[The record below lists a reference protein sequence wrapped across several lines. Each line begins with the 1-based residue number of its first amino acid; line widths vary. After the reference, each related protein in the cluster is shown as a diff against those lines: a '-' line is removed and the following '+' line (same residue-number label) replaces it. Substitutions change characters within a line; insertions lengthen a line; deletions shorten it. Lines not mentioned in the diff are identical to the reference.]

1 MRCAKTFATPLA
13 LIIGLALAGEARAG
27 ILFDFNNQ
35 SDAGLTRFNP
45 LAGVAGQPG
54 GSFTFPLLAPGNY
67 GYELA
72 SPGVPSALVPV
83 IGQARLYSIDTAV
96 SLTNFSTSADIVGWN
111 DTLGE
116 AFGVGGRTSNLGLG
130 TSDGYVAL
138 YLTAG
143 NGGNTGLLVIER
155 ITNEI
160 ATDIS
165 DVAVTL
171 DPTQSYQISFTGV
184 GANLSASLFDLS
196 APGVALATVTATDTT
211 YTSGFSGVVASAQ
224 MGSTSAVDV
233 TFDNLRIASVPEP
246 STLVLGTTAVAI
258 LALARSRCARSAR
271 RPCRLTRS
279 SDDGSPITLP
289 DNRSASSSCLLGRTK
304 SVC

>member
-13 LIIGLALAGEARAG
+13 LIIGLSLAGTARAG

-35 SDAGLTRFNP
+35 SDAGLTRINP

-83 IGQARLYSIDTAV
+83 IGQARLYSFDTAV

-111 DTLGE
+111 DTLGQ

-138 YLTAG
+138 YLTKAG
-143 NGGNTGLLVIER
+143 RWEHGPPGHRTGHQRNCDRHLGRRRDARPDSVVPDAFHRGGGEPVGEPVRPER
-155 ITNEI
+155 
-160 ATDIS
+160 
-165 DVAVTL
+165 
-171 DPTQSYQISFTGV
+171 
-184 GANLSASLFDLS
+184 
-196 APGVALATVTATDTT
+196 PGVALATVTATDTT
-211 YTSGFSGVVASAQ
+211 YTSGFSGVIASANTAAP
-224 MGSTSAVDV
+224 TSAVDV
-233 TFDNLRIASVPEP
+233 TFDNLLIASSVPEP
-246 STLVLGTTAVAI
+246 SSLVLGTTAVVAI
-258 LALARSRCARSAR
+258 LALARLRCREIGATASA
-271 RPCRLTRS
+271 
-279 SDDGSPITLP
+279 
-289 DNRSASSSCLLGRTK
+289 A
-304 SVC
+304 

>member
-13 LIIGLALAGEARAG
+13 LIIGLSLTGAARAG

-54 GSFTFPLLAPGNY
+54 GTFTFPLLAPGNY

-72 SPGVPSALVPV
+72 SPGVPSALVPE

-111 DTLGE
+111 DTLAE
-116 AFGVGGRTSNLGLG
+116 AFGVAGRTSNLGLG
-130 TSDGYVAL
+130 TSDGYAAFYFPPAV
-138 YLTAG
+138 T
-143 NGGNTGLLVIER
+143 GGSMGELVIDR
-155 ITNEI
+155 LTNEN
-160 ATDIS
+160 ATTIS
-165 DVAVTL
+165 GVTVTL
-171 DPTQSYQISFTGV
+171 DPTQSYQMRFTGL

-224 MGSTSAVDV
+224 VGSTSAVDV
-233 TFDNLRIASVPEP
+233 TFDNLLIASSVPEP
-246 STLVLGTTAVAI
+246 SSLVLGTTAVVAI
-258 LALARSRCARSAR
+258 LALARLRCARSAR
-271 RPCRLTRS
+271 TA
-279 SDDGSPITLP
+279 
-289 DNRSASSSCLLGRTK
+289 SAA
-304 SVC
+304 

>member
-13 LIIGLALAGEARAG
+13 LIISMSLAGAARAG

-35 SDAGLTRFNP
+35 SDAGLTRINP

-83 IGQARLYSIDTAV
+83 IGQARLYSFDTAV

-116 AFGVGGRTSNLGLG
+116 AFGVGGGRATSASAPPTVTL
-130 TSDGYVAL
+130 AL
-138 YLTAG
+138 YLTKAG
-143 NGGNTGLLVIER
+143 GGTTGLLVIER
-155 ITNEI
+155 VTNEI

-165 DVAVTL
+165 DTAVTL
-171 DPTQSYQISFTGV
+171 DPTQSYQMLFTGL

-196 APGVALATVTATDTT
+196 ARGWPW
-211 YTSGFSGVVASAQ
+211 
-224 MGSTSAVDV
+224 
-233 TFDNLRIASVPEP
+233 PP
-246 STLVLGTTAVAI
+246 
-258 LALARSRCARSAR
+258 
-271 RPCRLTRS
+271 
-279 SDDGSPITLP
+279 
-289 DNRSASSSCLLGRTK
+289 
-304 SVC
+304 

>member
-13 LIIGLALAGEARAG
+13 LIIGMSLAGTARAG

-35 SDAGLTRFNP
+35 SDAGLTRINP

-83 IGQARLYSIDTAV
+83 IGQARVYSFDTAV

-138 YLTAG
+138 YLTKAG
-143 NGGNTGLLVIER
+143 GGTTGLLVIER
-155 ITNEI
+155 VTNEI

-165 DVAVTL
+165 DTAVTL
-171 DPTQSYQISFTGV
+171 DPTQSYQMLFTGL

-211 YTSGFSGVVASAQ
+211 YTSGFSGVVASANTATP
-224 MGSTSAVDV
+224 TSAVDV
-233 TFDNLRIASVPEP
+233 TFDNLLIASSVPEP
-246 STLVLGTTAVAI
+246 SSLVLGTTAVVAI
-258 LALARSRCARSAR
+258 LALARLRCARSVRAA
-271 RPCRLTRS
+271 
-279 SDDGSPITLP
+279 
-289 DNRSASSSCLLGRTK
+289 SAA
-304 SVC
+304 

>member
-13 LIIGLALAGEARAG
+13 LIIGLSLAGAARAG

-35 SDAGLTRFNP
+35 SDAGLTRINP

-54 GSFTFPLLAPGNY
+54 GSFTFPLLAPGNF

-83 IGQARLYSIDTAV
+83 IGQARLYSFDTAV

-138 YLTAG
+138 YLTKAG
-143 NGGNTGLLVIER
+143 EGGNTGLLVIER

-165 DVAVTL
+165 DTAVTL
-171 DPTQSYQISFTGV
+171 DPTQSYQMSFTGV

-196 APGVALATVTATDTT
+196 
-211 YTSGFSGVVASAQ
+211 
-224 MGSTSAVDV
+224 
-233 TFDNLRIASVPEP
+233 
-246 STLVLGTTAVAI
+246 
-258 LALARSRCARSAR
+258 
-271 RPCRLTRS
+271 TR
-279 SDDGSPITLP
+279 GWPWP
-289 DNRSASSSCLLGRTK
+289 P
-304 SVC
+304 